1 MISNPTKISTPA
13 GAGGGGGGVACVSS
27 DLNPLSPDLS
37 GVGKSCLLLRF
48 SDGSFTT
55 SFITTI
61 GIDFKIRTIEL
72 DGKRIKLQI
81 WDTAGQERFRTIT
94 TAYYRGAMGILL
106 VYDVTDESS
115 FNNIRNW
122 IRNIEQH
129 ASDNVN
135 KILVGNKADMDESKR
150 AVPTSKGQALAD
162 EYGIKFFETSAK
174 TNLNVE
180 EVFFSIAR
188 DIKQRLADT
197 DSRAEILLLNDCS
210 HRQSKLTNRIR
221 QGVLPK
227 PHKNHLVAGLK
238 RPRKSR
244 FEMVNF
250 SKATIS
256 MIHPLAGKKEKL
268 ILVGEVSNCDAGFD
282 ISNAR
287 DDFGVVL
294 RDSFASGSIS
304 IHLLFFP
311 HSIPQ
316 TIFQRPAGGGCRG
329 GDGVVSLDLNPLFPH
344 LSGVGK
350 SCLLLRFSDGSF
362 TTSFITTIG
371 IDFKI
376 RTIELDGKRIK
387 LQIWDTAGQ
396 ERFRTIT
403 TAYYRGAMGI
413 LLVYDVTDESSFNNI
428 RNWIRN
434 IEQHASDNVNKI
446 LVGNKADMDESK
458 RAVPTSKGQALADE
472 YGIKFFETS
481 AKTNLNVEEV
491 FFSIAR
497 DIKQR
502 LADTDSRVESLIY
515 VLLLNGC
522 SHRQSKLTN
531 RTRQGVL
538 PKPRQN
544 HLVVG
549 LKTAKQIAIQNGL
562 GVKGMD
568 VLSKAALNQGMSNYV
583 LVVYRHAV
591 ATIIIAPFAIFLDKP
606 VIDQNLYFMG
616 MKYTTATFA
625 AAMTNILPAITFVLA
640 CILGLEK
647 LNIKSIRT
655 QAKVVGTV
663 ATVAGAMVMTLMKGP
678 ILHLFW
684 TKATTSGGHHGEGG
698 GGISLANS
706 IKGSLM
712 ITIGCFSWA
721 CFMVLQAIT
730 LKTYP
735 AELSLTAWICLLG
748 TLEGTAVALVMERGN
763 SSGVVCSG
771 LAYYIQG
778 IIMKDRGP
786 VFVTAFSPLCMVIVA
801 ILGAFILAEQMFLGR
816 VIGAAIIIIGLY
828 LVVWGKSK
836 DYKSTTKETLI
847 DDQKQISSE
856 IICSGKDNSHNLQI
870 ITISKSEEGTEQTIT
885 TK

>member
-1 MISNPTKISTPA
+1 INLCNYYFLINSIII
-13 GAGGGGGGVACVSS
+13 
-27 DLNPLSPDLS
+27 L
-37 GVGKSCLLLRF
+37 
-48 SDGSFTT
+48 
-55 SFITTI
+55 FI
-61 GIDFKIRTIEL
+61 G
-72 DGKRIKLQI
+72 
-81 WDTAGQERFRTIT
+81 
-94 TAYYRGAMGILL
+94 
-106 VYDVTDESS
+106 
-115 FNNIRNW
+115 FNFN
-122 IRNIEQH
+122 
-129 ASDNVN
+129 S
-135 KILVGNKADMDESKR
+135 
-150 AVPTSKGQALAD
+150 LA
-162 EYGIKFFETSAK
+162 
-174 TNLNVE
+174 
-180 EVFFSIAR
+180 
-188 DIKQRLADT
+188 
-197 DSRAEILLLNDCS
+197 
-210 HRQSKLTNRIR
+210 
-221 QGVLPK
+221 
-227 PHKNHLVAGLK
+227 
-238 RPRKSR
+238 
-244 FEMVNF
+244 
-250 SKATIS
+250 
-256 MIHPLAGKKEKL
+256 
-268 ILVGEVSNCDAGFD
+268 
-282 ISNAR
+282 
-287 DDFGVVL
+287 
-294 RDSFASGSIS
+294 
-304 IHLLFFP
+304 FFP

-502 LADTDSRVESLIY
+502 LADTDSRVEVCAIGMLFNFQMNI
-515 VLLLNGC
+515 
-522 SHRQSKLTN
+522 HRQSKLTN

-591 ATIIIAPFAIFLDKP
+591 ATIIIAPFAIFLDKKVRPKMTLPIFIKLVALSLLEP

-684 TKATTSGGHHGEGG
+684 TKATTSGGHHGQGG